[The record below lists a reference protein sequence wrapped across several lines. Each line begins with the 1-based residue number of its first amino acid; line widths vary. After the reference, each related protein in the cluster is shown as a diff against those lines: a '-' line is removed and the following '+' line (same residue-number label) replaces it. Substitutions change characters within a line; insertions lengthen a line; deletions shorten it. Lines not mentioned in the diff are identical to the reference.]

1 MKLGVSES
9 RLDGLDRHDLHSSG
23 ISFKLSFFFL
33 NCPLKLRQIK
43 VLDNRLE
50 RRSLEQTSTV
60 KKIRENKEIQS
71 GGLWFFHIST

>member
-1 MKLGVSES
+1 MIYTAVGSLLSLVFFSE
-9 RLDGLDRHDLHSSG
+9 
-23 ISFKLSFFFL
+23 LS
-33 NCPLKLRQIK
+33 LKLRQIK

-60 KKIRENKEIQS
+60 KKIRENKEIRS